1 MPTTAAAPDS
11 EATTRK
17 RKCDY
22 KIITVKVDIMFY
34 QKSNNYNGFKLN
46 SICHNPT
53 AIEVDVCVAIVKFYT
68 CRPTKIG
75 GLLEL
80 HCGSHKFTS

>member
-22 KIITVKVDIMFY
+22 KIITVKVVFY
-34 QKSNNYNGFKLN
+34 QKSNGFKLN

-53 AIEVDVCVAIVKFYT
+53 AIEVDVRVVIVVMKFYT

-75 GLLEL
+75 GLRAL